1 MNIEEFTKASRRRTW
16 TDATNAFSIDVD
28 AAADWEKQ
36 LFRLTSAP
44 YNDNETEELRFELE
58 WIGEGT
64 ALADID
70 RDFYRLYGRVA
81 EECQFIS
88 RSVTSGAVVYEV
100 LVGTAAHGHYAVFHI
115 TGARVRA
122 VVESYLK
129 LRSER
134 QTR

>member
-1 MNIEEFTKASRRRTW
+1 MNIEEFTKAVHRKTW
-16 TDATNAFSIDVD
+16 ADATIAFSMDVD
-28 AAADWEKQ
+28 AAADWEKH

-44 YNDNETEELRFELE
+44 FDETEELRFELE

-88 RSVTSGAVVYEV
+88 RSVTSRGVVYEV
-100 LVGTAAHGHYAVFHI
+100 LVGTAEHGHDAQFHI
-115 TGARVRA
+115 TGGRAAA
-122 VVESYLK
+122 VVQSYLK
-129 LRSER
+129 IRSER
-134 QTR
+134 QVR